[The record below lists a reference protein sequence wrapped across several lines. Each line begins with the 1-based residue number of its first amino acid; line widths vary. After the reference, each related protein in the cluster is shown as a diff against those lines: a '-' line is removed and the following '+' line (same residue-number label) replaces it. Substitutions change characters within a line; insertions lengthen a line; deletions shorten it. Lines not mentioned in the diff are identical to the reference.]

1 MLGGGGGGGPQL
13 LYAVSP
19 DTPCPIHVLRLINK
33 VEKAESGRFGRVFE
47 LWLEPRASPR
57 VQLLGTDQNRPG
69 TLKTSN
75 NRARRA
81 LRLALYALTL
91 VRARKR

>member
-1 MLGGGGGGGPQL
+1 MIARSNFQPLPL
-13 LYAVSP
+13 F
-19 DTPCPIHVLRLINK
+19 TCTLRHK
-33 VEKAESGRFGRVFE
+33 VEKAESGRFGLVFE